1 MSNYQE
7 GSEVAGRFVIQ
18 ERVGEGGMGA
28 VYRAL
33 QTSLDREVALKVLH
47 SDVAFTARARRRFG
61 REARAIARL
70 NHPHIASVFDFGTDN
85 DEQTLWL
92 AMEMVDGHSM
102 SRMKRED
109 IDILRLMSVTD
120 QVLSALSAAHAR
132 GIIHRDMKPSNV
144 LITRDDEGR
153 EIIKLVDFGLAA
165 TQSGDLNLKGAPG
178 GIENETEGEKKRMI
192 LGTPRYMAP
201 EIFSR
206 KPVDPRVDLYALGII
221 LFEILAGSPPYPGDD
236 PRELMEAHLHQPI
249 PQLKARD
256 DRELPPELER
266 VIYRLMAKDLAE
278 RFQSAAEVREALQ
291 AVINEFS
298 YVPWMVM
305 GPQIEDPSSSGHPG
319 NLSSPGFLSG
329 YGGQTIP
336 PTALDGSSS
345 RLGRGS
351 NQQAPLVGLTDERRA
366 AERQIRRAVQQ
377 GKGSLVLLEGAAGV
391 GKTRLIDWLGVRVE
405 ESGVMRLVRGVYS
418 KSSGRFS
425 GVRSVL
431 DELFDT
437 RDAAYDDVPRIVR
450 NKLESWG
457 FSDSEI
463 ELTVKLMQPG
473 GEEAVFERG
482 EPSADRQ
489 AQRRERVFSTVERVL
504 RRSAQERPLLVVL
517 EDLQYASG
525 PTAAFLEH
533 LALGLQL
540 NPIPLIVLGSFRTG
554 EIRGSHEMGQALER
568 LSRFS
573 GEDVARIKIGRL
585 SDAEIESLIAKLA
598 PVGDEVIEAIKH
610 RSSGNPLH
618 ATEILRYL
626 QESGKLVYDNGQ
638 LRLDDGVGI
647 DDEIPNEIV
656 DLMRYRARQTVEN
669 AEHPQAMRAI
679 LERCALLGRRFD
691 YRLLRR
697 LVTRESGQP
706 WAEHLDPILER
717 LVRDGVLREVGH
729 SGEDILEFD
738 HVLLRDVLLQDM
750 SGKRSLKSLHK
761 LAAES
766 KIEFYGDRVDSK
778 APEIVEHYRR
788 AREPR
793 GVYIYTLKAA
803 RAAANASDLKQ
814 AMQLYREAE
823 QLSESAN
830 AEQPEGLLAEASY
843 VLETEEVALE
853 VAHLERR
860 VGEYASARDHY
871 RKLLASDDVEIAL
884 WARWGLGKLSERQ
897 ASMQEAEGWFEA
909 ARREA
914 RTARDLGED
923 RIADVVDAF
932 SMHELARLA
941 VIRSQDDAA
950 RSMFEDA
957 LEMAKSR
964 NQRALEAKILA
975 DLCTLDARHG
985 RYEQASEYHRRSIIL
1000 AESIADGELVA
1011 EVRTVMAEFLVDRGR
1026 VDEAMNTLR
1035 EAKETFKKL
1044 GELHAGGHCRL
1055 RIGWLQWLKGDYKE
1069 AARSLRKTHKIFQ
1082 KFGDERGVT
1091 LCKLFLSGLALSIGR
1106 TKEARTLVTAAT
1118 NGFDKIGDRRHL
1130 ADCGLVRGRLA
1141 RKDGDHEDALTRF
1154 DEALREFEDL
1164 ELARRVRAAE
1174 AWRALVLEEMGRHD
1188 DVDAILADLEAVDLD
1203 DIGAEEFLATALDE
1217 LSELLNSR
1225 SPMMAMELADRA
1237 EKVFRKMGRPVR
1249 ETSG

>member
-1 MSNYQE
+1 
-7 GSEVAGRFVIQ
+7 
-18 ERVGEGGMGA
+18 MGA

-70 NHPHIASVFDFGTDN
+70 NHPHIAGVFDFGTDN

-102 SRMKRED
+102 SRMKREN
-109 IDILRLMSVTD
+109 IDILRLMSISD
-120 QVLSALSAAHAR
+120 QVLSGLSAAHAR
-132 GIIHRDMKPSNV
+132 GVIHRDMKPSNV
-144 LITRDDEGR
+144 LISRDDEGH
-153 EIIKLVDFGLAA
+153 EIVKLVDFGLAA
-165 TQSGDLNLKGAPG
+165 TQSGDLNLKNAPG
-178 GIENETEGEKKRMI
+178 GIENESEGEKKRMI

-201 EIFSR
+201 EIFKR
-206 KPVDPRVDLYALGII
+206 KPVDPRVDLYALGVM

-236 PRELMEAHLHQPI
+236 PRELMNAHLHEPI
-249 PQLKARD
+249 PQLKVRD
-256 DRELPPELER
+256 NRELPPELER
-266 VIYRLMAKDLAE
+266 VIYRLLAKE
-278 RFQSAAEVREALQ
+278 VTQRYQSAAEVREALQ
-291 AVINEFS
+291 AVINQFS

-305 GPQIEDPSSSGHPG
+305 GPRIDDPSSSGHPG
-319 NLSSPGFLSG
+319 NLSTPGFLSG

-336 PTALDGSSS
+336 PTAMGGSS
-345 RLGRGS
+345 RFGRGA

-377 GKGSLVLLEGAAGV
+377 GKGSVVLLEGAAGV
-391 GKTRLIDWLGVRVE
+391 GKSRLIDWLGVRVE
-405 ESGVMRLVRGVYS
+405 ESGVMRLVRGVYT
-418 KSSGRFS
+418 KSGGRFS
-425 GVRSVL
+425 GVRAVL
-431 DELFDT
+431 DEIFDT
-437 RDAAYDDVPRIVR
+437 RDTAYDDVPHAVR
-450 NKLESWG
+450 RKLEKWG

-463 ELTVKLMQPG
+463 ELTVELMQPG
-473 GEEAVFERG
+473 GEEAVFAGG

-540 NPIPLIVLGSFRTG
+540 NPIPLIILGSFRTG
-554 EIRGSHEMGQALER
+554 EMRNSNEMTQALER

-573 GEDVARIKIGRL
+573 GEDVSRIQIGRL

-598 PVGDEVIEAIKH
+598 PVGAAVIEAIKH

-626 QESGKLVYDNGQ
+626 QESGKLIYDNGQ
-638 LRLDDGVGI
+638 LRLDDGVNI
-647 DDEIPNEIV
+647 DDEIPDEIV
-656 DLMRYRARQTVEN
+656 DLMRYRARQVVDN
-669 AEHPQAMRAI
+669 ADNPRAMRAI

-697 LVTRESGQP
+697 LVTREPGET
-706 WAEHLDPILER
+706 WAEDLDPILER

-750 SGKRSLKSLHK
+750 SGNRSLKGLHK

-788 AREPR
+788 AREPK

-823 QLSESAN
+823 QLAESAN
-830 AEQPEGLLAEASY
+830 AEKAEGLLADASY
-843 VLETEEVALE
+843 VLETEEVGLE

-860 VGEYASARDHY
+860 VGEYESARDHY
-871 RKLLASDDVEIAL
+871 RKLLASDDVGIAL

-897 ASMQEAEGWFEA
+897 ASMPEAEGWFEA

-914 RTARDLGED
+914 RTAKDLGHA
-923 RIADVVDAF
+923 RIADIVDAF
-932 SMHELARLA
+932 ALHELGRLA
-941 VIRSQDDAA
+941 VIGCDDDAA
-950 RSMFEDA
+950 GSLFDQA
-957 LEMAKSR
+957 LEKARKR
-964 NQRALEAKILA
+964 NQRALEAKILT
-975 DLCTLDARHG
+975 DRCLLRSRRGD
-985 RYEQASEYHRRSIIL
+985 YEEATTFQQRAHIL
-1000 AESIADGELVA
+1000 AESIGDRELVA
-1011 EVRTVMAEFLVDRGR
+1011 EVQMQTAEFLVDRGR
-1026 VDEAMNTLR
+1026 IDEAQRAL
-1035 EAKETFKKL
+1035 EAAKKTFKKL
-1044 GELHAGGHCRL
+1044 GEDHTGGHARL
-1055 RIGWLQWLKGDYKE
+1055 RIGWLQWLTGSYKD

-1082 KFGDERGVT
+1082 GFDDERGVT
-1091 LCKLFLSGLALSIGR
+1091 LCKLHLASLALSIGR
-1106 TKEARTLVTAAT
+1106 EKEARSLATAAAS
-1118 NGFDKIGDRRHL
+1118 GFEKVGDRLHR
-1130 ADCGLVRGRLA
+1130 ADCSLILGRLA
-1141 RKDGDHEDALTRF
+1141 RQSGQHSDALSTF
-1154 DEALREFEDL
+1154 DETLREYEHLDFQ
-1164 ELARRVRAAE
+1164 RGVRAAQ
-1174 AWRALVLEEMGRHD
+1174 AWRALVLEELGRHD
-1188 DVDAILADLEAVDLD
+1188 EVDSILEELDQLDLES
-1203 DIGAEEFLATALDE
+1203 IGAEEFLASALDE

-1225 SPMMAMELADRA
+1225 SPIAAMELADRA
-1237 EKVFRKMGRPVR
+1237 EKILRKMGRPVR
-1249 ETSG
+1249 EHSSS